1 MFSPPKEQTSNL
13 NKSGCSSESTVKP
26 DIQIIKQEESRTEI
40 EPEGS
45 LDSTPTAFIT
55 EDKSLPVNAVSEFN
69 TSEEI
74 IYRRD
79 SARSQK
85 QLLPSLSQVDDVH
98 LCVHVLKVNFRED

>member
-1 MFSPPKEQTSNL
+1 MPIVCWNILATSCVLEHFNNQL
-13 NKSGCSSESTVKP
+13 CAGTW
-26 DIQIIKQEESRTEI
+26 KQR
-40 EPEGS
+40 
-45 LDSTPTAFIT
+45 FRM
-55 EDKSLPVNAVSEFN
+55 KN

-98 LCVHVLKVNFRED
+98 LYVYVLKVHFRED